1 MEFNLDSMLNSPE
14 LYIAGFYLSF
24 FLVYTIVFYTARCF
38 SSDTRNET
46 EENGNESETE
56 SEVETENEDE
66 TRLISNLQT
75 SKLKLYDR
83 LEKAQANE
91 DRLLEIVKKSADV
104 LCVILDDFHLD
115 SDQEKPI
122 LEVLRLLTE
131 FYHGNN
137 LKETIEF
144 LCRAEEYLKVRIR
157 EAENEPVAARTRSK
171 VKKAE

>member
-1 MEFNLDSMLNSPE
+1 MEFNLERMLNSPE
-14 LYIAGFYLSF
+14 IYIAGFYGIF
-24 FLVYTIVFYTARCF
+24 ALVYTLVFYAANCF
-38 SSDTRNET
+38 SKGENKA
-46 EENGNESETE
+46 EENENESDTE
-56 SEVETENEDE
+56 SEFENENEDE
-66 TRLISNLQT
+66 TRLELQT

-104 LCVILDDFHLD
+104 LCEILDDFHLD
-115 SDQEKPI
+115 SDQQKPI

-144 LCRAEEYLKVRIR
+144 LCRAEEYLKMRIR